1 MIFQSLI
8 RDIELLNVGMCLSN
22 NCTHIFL
29 IQYEHFFR
37 NRGYKKP
44 NNEDWTFVL
53 SAIRDPK
60 CFDAV
65 MIFKIELQLYSGRIW
80 SKWNLLMEN
89 DHNTL

>member
-1 MIFQSLI
+1 MTFQSLI
-8 RDIELLNVGMCLSN
+8 RDIGNWNVPQWKLCTNVFNPVLSY
-22 NCTHIFL
+22 L
-29 IQYEHFFR
+29 FR
-37 NRGYKKP
+37 NRVNKKP
-44 NNEDWTFVL
+44 NDEDWTFVL

-65 MIFKIELQLYSGRIW
+65 MIFEIDLQLYSGRIW

>member
-1 MIFQSLI
+1 MLECASVTIVHTYFYS
-8 RDIELLNVGMCLSN
+8 MSY
-22 NCTHIFL
+22 L